1 MTTELTYLALAA
13 GWTGILWIPYIVV
26 HIIRNGPVKALS
38 YRSDVPDPEW
48 AIRLK
53 KAHYNAIENLAPFA
67 ALVVVAHLAG
77 VSNGMTTTGAAL
89 YFWARIFHPIGC
101 VWLFPMARTIPFAAG
116 WAGIAMIFIA
126 VIGTI

>member
-13 GWTGILWIPYIVV
+13 GWTGILWIPYIVIHV
-26 HIIRNGPVKALS
+26 IRNGPVKALS
-38 YRSDVPDPEW
+38 YRPDVPDPPW

-89 YFWARIFHPIGC
+89 YFWARVAHPIGYLC
-101 VWLFPMARTIPFAAG
+101 LVPMTRTIPFAVG
-116 WAGIAMIFIA
+116 WVGIAMIFVA
-126 VIGTI
+126 VLQAL